1 MKKSLLKELCLYA
14 VCVIAIVISFTN
26 GKTIVKA
33 AASTAESFA
42 FTISNQINSSG
53 ILTIYKDNGDGTS
66 SLSAKIDSN
75 DIEENRETIIT
86 LGDQLGW
93 SSEEGKIYFYEVG
106 DNIYMV
112 TGEHTIL
119 TSSMETAEKLAII
132 NADLNGDE
140 TVTSIRRK
148 FNVDAGKVRFIN
160 GKKRFC

>member
-1 MKKSLLKELCLYA
+1 MKKNLLKELCLYT

-33 AASTAESFA
+33 AASTAASFA

-53 ILTIYKDNGDGTS
+53 ILTLYKDNGDGTS

-75 DIEENRETIIT
+75 DIEENREAIIT

-132 NADLNGDE
+132 NAELNGEE
-140 TVTSIRRK
+140 TVTY
-148 FNVDAGKVRFIN
+148 NGNEIN
-160 GKKRFC
+160 LVSGGNSTWMQVK